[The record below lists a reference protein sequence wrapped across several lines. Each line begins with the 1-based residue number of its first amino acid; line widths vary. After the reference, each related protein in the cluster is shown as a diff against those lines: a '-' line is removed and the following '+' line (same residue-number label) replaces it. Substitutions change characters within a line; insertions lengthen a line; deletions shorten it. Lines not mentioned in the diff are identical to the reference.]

1 MKKRNIT
8 KYLLCITLFLFVALI
23 ITSYVLDETSARYVS
38 SKEINHEAIVATW
51 DPHVTSNDEELTIKA
66 GDDYKNTN
74 LTFVVDGAKEVA
86 SNYSVTLKL
95 TKNENAIDWPL
106 GVEVAIKDTSN
117 KLLATS
123 STGVFENL
131 GKLGPGESQTLCIY
145 LKAAS
150 FVIGGPYKVEVS
162 IRLEQTN

>member
-1 MKKRNIT
+1 MKRKNIT
-8 KYLLCITLFLFVALI
+8 KYLLSVTLLLFVGI
-23 ITSYVLDETSARYVS
+23 IISSYMLDDINARYVS
-38 SKEINHEAIVATW
+38 SKDINHEARVATW
-51 DPHVTSNDEELTIKA
+51 DPNVTSEDEELTITA
-66 GDDYKNTN
+66 GDDYKDTK

-86 SNYSVTLKL
+86 SNYSVTLTL
-95 TKNENAIDWPL
+95 TKNDVAIEWPS

-117 KLLATS
+117 NLLGTS

-145 LKAAS
+145 MKAAS

-162 IRLEQTN
+162 IRLEQAN